1 MTKLCISNDLVKT
14 NVGLHDRCL
23 FKTVMFKKM
32 KRLTITLVIW
42 LQEETYFKRP
52 VMENLVILI
61 TGHSWKVKV

>member
-1 MTKLCISNDLVKT
+1 MIELCISNNSVKT
-14 NVGLHDRCL
+14 TDGLHDRCL

-52 VMENLVILI
+52 VMENLVIL
-61 TGHSWKVKV
+61 